1 MKADTGT
8 TERERRAWSGSAAR
22 AGLGAFIVLALAL
35 TALPGPAA
43 AQYFTIDRYHADIAV
58 GTDASF
64 TVRETISVTFDRRRH
79 GIYREI
85 PYKYVDELG
94 KGLITPIRVL
104 SVADGAGKLWKY
116 EVHRQGNIVNIR
128 IGDAKTYVDGP
139 QTYVI
144 AYTVEN
150 ALLFLD
156 DRDELYWNV
165 TGNFWKAPISE
176 ASAQVTLPSGR
187 KSGKWWAACYTGVNG
202 SSETQC
208 SAETSDSG
216 GRFFTK
222 RNLRTGEGL
231 TIALGWEKGL
241 IAPPPAWKK
250 LLWAADLRENGVF
263 LFPFLAL
270 GAMIVLW
277 FRKGRDP
284 RVMEAVRVMYEPPKS
299 ENRPLS
305 PAEAGTLIDEKAD
318 PRDITSAIVGLAVR
332 GYIAIQEVEK
342 PGLLFNAK
350 DYYLQ
355 KLKEPDNACTFF
367 EDGLL
372 RALIPAG
379 LPGIFVSELKNRFY
393 AHLGGLKKALYS
405 DLIHMKYF
413 PSNPENVRGG
423 YAAAGIVIAV
433 FGTLVTAFLNPDAFI
448 KGAIAMV
455 LAGLPVM
462 LIGRYMPSRTR
473 AGAAAYTDLLGF
485 REFLN
490 RAEKDRIERLGGKD
504 LFYKFLPYAIA
515 LGVVDHWTKAFDGIS
530 LDPPSWYVAPGGF
543 HTFSPHAFSHS
554 MTAMTSSLSSAL
566 FSAPRG
572 SGSGGGG
579 GGSSG
584 GGSSGGGFGGGGGG
598 SW

>member
-1 MKADTGT
+1 MEVVVGA
-8 TERERRAWSGSAAR
+8 RERGIRARGGSAAG
-22 AGLGAFIVLALAL
+22 AGLGAFLVFVLALIV
-35 TALPGPAA
+35 LPGPAA
-43 AQYFTIDRYHADIAV
+43 AQYFTIDRYHADI
-58 GTDASF
+58 TLRDDASF
-64 TVRETISVTFDRRRH
+64 RVQETISVTFDRSRH

-94 KGLITPIRVL
+94 KGLITPIRVH
-104 SVADGAGKLWKY
+104 SVMDETGRSWKY

-128 IGDAKTYVDGP
+128 IGDAKRYVDGR

-144 AYTVEN
+144 TYTVEN
-150 ALLFLD
+150 ALLFFD

-165 TGNFWKAPISE
+165 TGNHWKAPIRQ
-176 ASAQVTLPSGR
+176 ASAEVTLPSGR
-187 KSGKWWAACYTGVNG
+187 KSGKWWASCYTGVYG
-202 SSETQC
+202 SGETQC
-208 SAETSDSG
+208 GAETSDSG

-222 RNLRTGEGL
+222 RTLNIGEGL
-231 TIALGWEKGL
+231 TVALGWEKGL

-263 LFPFLAL
+263 IFPFLSL
-270 GAMIVLW
+270 GAMILLW

-299 ENRPLS
+299 GNKPLS
-305 PAEAGTLIDEKAD
+305 PAEVGTLIDEKAD
-318 PRDITSAIVGLAVR
+318 PRDITSSIVGLAVR
-332 GYIAIQEVEK
+332 GYIAIEEVEK
-342 PGLLFNAK
+342 PGLLFKSK

-355 KLKEPDNACTFF
+355 KLKEPDNDCTFF
-367 EDGLL
+367 EDNLL

-379 LPGIFVSELKNRFY
+379 LPGLFASELKNRFY
-393 AHLGGLKKALYS
+393 AHLEGLKKALFS
-405 DLIHMKYF
+405 DLVHKKYF
-413 PSNPENVRGG
+413 PVNPEKVRGG
-423 YAAAGIVIAV
+423 YVGAGIVVAV

-462 LIGRYMPSRTR
+462 FIGRYMPSRTR

-504 LFYKFLPYAIA
+504 LFYKYLPYAIA
-515 LGVVDHWTKAFDGIS
+515 LDVVDHWTKAFDGIS

-543 HTFSPHAFSHS
+543 HTFSPHHFSQS

-572 SGSGGGG
+572 SGSGGSG